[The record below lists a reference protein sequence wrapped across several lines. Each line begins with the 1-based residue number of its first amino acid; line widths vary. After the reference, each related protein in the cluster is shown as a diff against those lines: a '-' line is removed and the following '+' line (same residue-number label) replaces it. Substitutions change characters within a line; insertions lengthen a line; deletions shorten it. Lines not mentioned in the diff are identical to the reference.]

1 MSLCLSYVSL
11 PRLPHPVEETNSG
24 VDKVAQWQNTM
35 YSVDSGIQSR
45 ATTVRDDGERQ
56 YTMTTTTITTE
67 EPRESPSPTLPASIL
82 PHRSLSANEPLS
94 VALCPPEMEVTTR
107 AQRVR
112 AAMFPETLD
121 GASEILSVQTE
132 GAQMTNVQRLA
143 EPSQQL
149 KVAII
154 HLINYQDDAELATRA
169 VPELTKLLN
178 DEDQVS
184 TTRVHDTC
192 MTQVV
197 QVTKD
202 KK

>member
-1 MSLCLSYVSL
+1 MS
-11 PRLPHPVEETNSG
+11 RLRRPS
-24 VDKVAQWQNTM
+24 QL
-35 YSVDSGIQSR
+35 QSSHIALFPLMNR
-45 ATTVRDDGERQ
+45 
-56 YTMTTTTITTE
+56 
-67 EPRESPSPTLPASIL
+67 SPSPFVHL
-82 PHRSLSANEPLS
+82 
-94 VALCPPEMEVTTR
+94 EMEVTTR